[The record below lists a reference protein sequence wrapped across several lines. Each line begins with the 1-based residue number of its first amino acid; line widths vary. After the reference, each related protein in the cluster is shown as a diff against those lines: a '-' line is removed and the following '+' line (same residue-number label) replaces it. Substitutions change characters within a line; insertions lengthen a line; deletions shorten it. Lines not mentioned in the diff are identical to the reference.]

1 VKVNR
6 DQADIRFSRRSI
18 LRVLNGLSIGLG
30 SPLRLTIAIGM
41 ILFGYQSP
49 VNAQLTILHSFGDG
63 SVTND
68 GANPSD
74 GLVQAPNG
82 DFFGGTIF
90 QASTPSRGA
99 GTVFKVTAAGNVKI
113 IYRFGLTSNMWPS
126 SPLLY
131 YNRRLLGIV
140 SGSAVFAL
148 ASSSHGW
155 HFSLWHTFTGAPS
168 DGAGPVGS
176 LTLGPDGKL
185 YGVTAGG
192 GTNNVGTAYKIDPGT
207 HQSSIVYNFTTSS
220 GYWMPGA
227 ALALANDGNFYGST
241 QQSVLGQ
248 MGSIFRLTP
257 QGQFTAIWSMFPPTQ
272 GRLIQASDGNLYGTI
287 PIFESHEGFL
297 LRVGTSCCGSLFHS
311 FGLFDGI
318 NPIGAL
324 VQGPNGHLYG
334 TATVGG
340 SGGKGTL
347 FESSTDGSYFKVV
360 HNFGDGT
367 VPNDGA
373 SPNGSLILGTD
384 GNLYGTTYNGGSA
397 GLGTIFRFTP

>member
-1 VKVNR
+1 MIQDR
-6 DQADIRFSRRSI
+6 SSRVSTCI
-18 LRVLNGLSIGLG
+18 LKRGPGRHLLASALA
-30 SPLRLTIAIGM
+30 SIAI
-41 ILFGYQSP
+41 LLVVSA
-49 VNAQLTILHSFGDG
+49 VTHKAAAQLTILHSFGDG

-68 GANPSD
+68 GANPAD
-74 GLVQAPNG
+74 GLVQAPDG
-82 DFFGGTIF
+82 DFFGGTIY
-90 QASTPSRGA
+90 QASTPSRAA

-168 DGAGPVGS
+168 DGAGPVGN

-192 GTNNVGTAYKIDPGT
+192 GTNNAGTAYKIDPGT

>member
-1 VKVNR
+1 MKVNR

-90 QASTPSRGA
+90 QASTPSRAA

-126 SPLLY
+126 GPLLY
-131 YNRRLLGIV
+131 YKGKLLGIV

-185 YGVTAGG
+185 SGVTAGG

-207 HQSSIVYNFTTSS
+207 HQSSIVYNFTTNA

-311 FGLFDGI
+311 FGLFDGA